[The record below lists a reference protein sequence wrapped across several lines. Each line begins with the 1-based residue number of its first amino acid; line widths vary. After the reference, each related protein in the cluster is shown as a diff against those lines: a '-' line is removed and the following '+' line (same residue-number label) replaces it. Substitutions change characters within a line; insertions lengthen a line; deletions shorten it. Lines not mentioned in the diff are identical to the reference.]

1 MLREINAA
9 NFDFDDPGW
18 AKISSDGRELVKT
31 LLARDARDRLTVY
44 GVLQHPFCAEDVN
57 LAINTSRVSR
67 LQSAD
72 FDQALNL
79 LDDDEHV
86 LGSGSSLLG
95 SGGRRSQQDPLPPV
109 AVMRTTVRCRAKL
122 VTVELV
128 SCAAHRGGPGVALP
142 EEEPVDSF
150 NRSSMKL
157 EAMAIS

>member
-31 LLARDARDRLTVY
+31 LLARDARDWLTVY

-79 LDDDEHV
+79 LDDDE
-86 LGSGSSLLG
+86 
-95 SGGRRSQQDPLPPV
+95 
-109 AVMRTTVRCRAKL
+109 
-122 VTVELV
+122 
-128 SCAAHRGGPGVALP
+128 
-142 EEEPVDSF
+142 
-150 NRSSMKL
+150 
-157 EAMAIS
+157 

>member
-1 MLREINAA
+1 MPTSTTTGSSVNGNEFFTTTS
-9 NFDFDDPGW
+9 FDFDDPGW

-79 LDDDEHV
+79 LDDDE
-86 LGSGSSLLG
+86 
-95 SGGRRSQQDPLPPV
+95 
-109 AVMRTTVRCRAKL
+109 
-122 VTVELV
+122 
-128 SCAAHRGGPGVALP
+128 
-142 EEEPVDSF
+142 
-150 NRSSMKL
+150 
-157 EAMAIS
+157 